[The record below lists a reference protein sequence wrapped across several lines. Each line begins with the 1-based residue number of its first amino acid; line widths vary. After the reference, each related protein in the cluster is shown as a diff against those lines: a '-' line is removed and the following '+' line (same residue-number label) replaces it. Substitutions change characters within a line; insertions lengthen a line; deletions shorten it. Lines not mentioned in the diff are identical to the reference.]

1 MTETLYEDLSRVDDI
16 LRDCSDITDSEFDRI
31 IDKIGELKGLDLE
44 ESAKLLSIDDDNKL
58 ERLFAAAIN
67 VKLSIYGKRMVLFA
81 PLYTSNLCTNNC
93 LYCAFRK
100 DNEKLHR
107 KSLTDE
113 ELDQQI
119 REILEQGHKRV
130 LMLMG
135 EVEGG
140 NSLDRFFELMERAYH
155 VKDSH
160 GSSIR
165 RINIEVAPLTAEEF
179 QRLSNFPIGTYV
191 VFQETYHRDTYAYMH
206 PSGRKSDFSWRLE
219 VMDRALQN
227 GLNDV
232 GLGVLYGLY
241 DYKFDTIAMLAHSHH
256 LDKTYG
262 VGPHTLSV
270 PRIEPALGA
279 PIAEHI
285 PHPVSDRDFR
295 KIVAVLRCSLP
306 YTGIILS
313 TRETPK
319 MRKEL
324 MDIGVSQVSAGSKTD
339 PGGYGGEEEVD
350 HDSSGQF
357 SLNDTRSTGE
367 VIRAILEDG
376 YIPSF
381 CTGCYRKGR
390 VGADFMDLAK
400 PGLIKLHC
408 EPNAL
413 LTLKEYLI
421 DYSDDKTREIGEKLI
436 AHTLENMENRKR
448 KEETIEGLKRMEQGE
463 RDIYF

>member
-1 MTETLYEDLSRVDDI
+1 MSSELYDAISGIDEI
-16 LRDCSDITDSEFDRI
+16 LNTSKNISTVEFDEI
-31 IDKIGELKGLDLE
+31 ISKIYELKGLSLE
-44 ESAKLLSIDDDNKL
+44 ESAKLLSIEDDEKL
-58 ERLFAAAIN
+58 QKLFQAARH
-67 VKLSIYGKRMVLFA
+67 VKEEIYGRRMVLFA
-81 PLYTSNLCTNNC
+81 PLYTSNECSNNC

-100 DNEKLHR
+100 DNDKLHR
-107 KSLTDE
+107 KSLTPQ
-113 ELDQQI
+113 ELESQV
-119 REILEQGHKRV
+119 REILEQGHKRL

-135 EVEGG
+135 EEGG
-140 NSLDRFFELMERAYH
+140 KASLDHFFELMERAYS

-165 RINIEVAPLTAEEF
+165 RINIEIAPLSSEEF
-179 QRLSNFPIGTYV
+179 RRLSEFPIGTYV
-191 VFQETYHRDTYAYMH
+191 VFQETYHRETYELMH
-206 PSGRKSDFSWRLE
+206 PSGKKADFSWRVE

-241 DYKFDTIAMLAHSHH
+241 DYKFDTIAMLAHGHH
-256 LDKTYG
+256 LDRKYG

-279 PIAEHI
+279 PVAETI
-285 PHPVSDRDFR
+285 PYPVSDRDFR

-313 TRETPK
+313 TRETAA
-319 MRKEL
+319 MRREL
-324 MDIGVSQVSAGSKTD
+324 MSIGVSQVSAGSKTD
-339 PGGYGGEEEVD
+339 PGGYGGEEDMD

-367 VIRAILEDG
+367 VIRAIIEDG

-408 EPNAL
+408 EPNGL
-413 LTLKEYLI
+413 MTLKEYLL
-421 DYSDDKTREIGEKLI
+421 DYADEETRTLGEKLI
-436 AHTLENMENRKR
+436 ASTVSGMENVKR
-448 KEETIEGLKRMEQGE
+448 KQELMENLKKIESGE